1 MLTSDC
7 NVCTRAP
14 IKNTVGIRCTGP
26 LTDRAGVEQRRN
38 YIDIE
43 LQTGPRGELGG
54 PAGAFVYCQH
64 RRAAMSV
71 LQIQVSAS
79 FHSTRGAA
87 AAVFPKDVSLWGLNE
102 TAIT

>member
-1 MLTSDC
+1 M
-7 NVCTRAP
+7 
-14 IKNTVGIRCTGP
+14 GIRCTGS
-26 LTDRAGVEQRRN
+26 LADQAGVEQRRN

-43 LQTGPRGELGG
+43 LQTGPRGEVGG

-64 RRAAMSV
+64 RSTAMSV
-71 LQIQVSAS
+71 LQIQVGAS
-79 FHSTRGAA
+79 FHSARGAA